1 MAPDEAESESGLLDQ
16 ARGGSVLAFEE
27 IVRRYQ
33 RRVYATAYRIV
44 RRHEVADDVAQEAFI
59 RAHRSLDR
67 FDTRR
72 PFGPWICRIAAN
84 LAGNHVRSPQA
95 REDAL
100 PDGHAETP
108 SAAPGPLQ
116 GVLDT
121 EARAMLDRA
130 LGELPA
136 LEWLFLDNTQFSG
149 RGLPALRIGPPA
161 RERPPEQR
169 GVPRHRG
176 VLEGNERPPDGRE
189 QIKAAYL
196 YRYTLLLLLG
206 APMVSSTNSSGY
218 SVKALRSSF
227 VASTQSTARGR
238 ITPPERWR

>member
-1 MAPDEAESESGLLDQ
+1 MSAPEEAESESGLLDQ
-16 ARGGSVLAFEE
+16 ARRGSLFAFEE

-72 PFGPWICRIAAN
+72 PFGPWICRIVAN
-84 LAGNHVRSPQA
+84 LAVNHVRSPQA

-108 SAAPGPLQ
+108 SAAAGPLQ
-116 GVLDT
+116 AILDA

-136 LEWLFLDNTQFSG
+136 EQRAVFCLRVFEELSYREIADALGIEMGTVMSRLSRAREKLRD
-149 RGLPALRIGPPA
+149 ALRPYLA
-161 RERPPEQR
+161 TL
-169 GVPRHRG
+169 PRRVG
-176 VLEGNERPPDGRE
+176 SQP
-189 QIKAAYL
+189 
-196 YRYTLLLLLG
+196 
-206 APMVSSTNSSGY
+206 
-218 SVKALRSSF
+218 
-227 VASTQSTARGR
+227 
-238 ITPPERWR
+238 